1 MKVDEPF
8 CLLDPMGS
16 DDFDSASKKKFKIDP
31 LPSTERLAFIAAP
44 KHICLPLSFPYR
56 VDRSKRD
63 ERKLVIELSHD
74 ARVFTSNE
82 FTHRSLAGFEGIR
95 VVLPFSV
102 IKDRVILLVGRN
114 LVLMGLTVAFG
125 EIRSRLIRSQENYK
139 TDFSSAR
146 IAHCR
151 RWLLLNDP

>member
-31 LPSTERLAFIAAP
+31 LPSTERLAFIAAA

-74 ARVFTSNE
+74 AQVFTSNDSPIE
-82 FTHRSLAGFEGIR
+82 VLLVSRYSSRPSLLRDQGSR
-95 VVLPFSV
+95 YP
-102 IKDRVILLVGRN
+102 LVGRN

-125 EIRSRLIRSQENYK
+125 GIRSWLIRSQKNHK

>member
-1 MKVDEPF
+1 M
-8 CLLDPMGS
+8 
-16 DDFDSASKKKFKIDP
+16 
-31 LPSTERLAFIAAP
+31 
-44 KHICLPLSFPYR
+44 
-56 VDRSKRD
+56 DRSKRD

-74 ARVFTSNE
+74 AWVFTSNE

-125 EIRSRLIRSQENYK
+125 EIRWRLIRIQKNHK

-151 RWLLLNDP
+151 RWLLLNDQ